1 MTAGEVDDFSEYSNK
16 LEAGIRNK
24 MAEILELENDP
35 NLSTDDMA
43 KIFQEKSD
51 KGEVTSTEVIFLHTV
66 FPHIVS
72 ALECLVSSLE

>member
-1 MTAGEVDDFSEYSNK
+1 
-16 LEAGIRNK
+16 

-51 KGEVTSTEVIFLHTV
+51 KGEVTSKEVRFFTYPKSMISNLHFV
-66 FPHIVS
+66 N
-72 ALECLVSSLE
+72 